1 MAQLQTSMHPPCMSS
16 SESFHKTELDA
27 RFVGWA
33 PGPEKEVLNTAP
45 RLHQKKSR
53 TGCQQY
59 RARRVKCNEVHPMCG
74 SCVRHKTQPRI
85 PLNNRVEVRNGDGPP
100 EPSQRRLTE
109 LKYSVT
115 CMTLNFPDDH
125 RQQNGCGIAIPHLA
139 FKHNSLLYSKYA
151 LHLVKLEP
159 NNPEHVAT
167 YQRYLSHT
175 LREHRD
181 EVNSLNRSNADAAC
195 ITLFYLRVCTFAL
208 LQERPLTPYTPPTD
222 WLQMSRTTGRGLNI
236 EAWNIFNTNNS
247 IMCSMIPS
255 APGSVQ
261 LAIAAGEA
269 PASILR
275 RLVLFPTMVQN
286 ELLFLVNEQ
295 KPRALVI
302 IAHFSA
308 FLADFRRVWWLGDTG
323 PREARGNERMVPSGM
338 VEFDGV
344 AFASH

>member
-1 MAQLQTSMHPPCMSS
+1 MAQLQTPMHPPCMSS

-27 RFVGWA
+27 RFVGWT

-59 RARRVKCNEVHPMCG
+59 RARRVKCNKIHPMCG
-74 SCVRHKTQPRI
+74 SCVRHKTQ
-85 PLNNRVEVRNGDGPP
+85 
-100 EPSQRRLTE
+100 
-109 LKYSVT
+109 
-115 CMTLNFPDDH
+115 
-125 RQQNGCGIAIPHLA
+125 QQNGCGIAIPHLA
-139 FKHNSLLYSKYA
+139 FKQNSLLYSIYA

-195 ITLFYLRVCTFAL
+195 ITLFYLH
-208 LQERPLTPYTPPTD
+208 
-222 WLQMSRTTGRGLNI
+222 MSRTTGLGPNI

-255 APGSVQ
+255 APGMNPGGW
-261 LAIAAGEA
+261 LREEA
-269 PASILR
+269 VCTHPSKSQEFSHLLR
-275 RLVLFPTMVQN
+275 RTASDILSEPWLDPI
-286 ELLFLVNEQ
+286 
-295 KPRALVI
+295 RHRGGRSSSI
-302 IAHFSA
+302 D
-308 FLADFRRVWWLGDTG
+308 LA
-323 PREARGNERMVPSGM
+323 PPSSLPY
-338 VEFDGV
+338 DG
-344 AFASH
+344 AE